1 MDIVARD
8 GGDEFTVI
16 LPDTDL
22 EGGTVFAERFRERA
36 AKTDF
41 TEVGDPLHATISIG
55 VATINGSEEISTEA
69 MIERS
74 DAALYRAKQAGR
86 NKVHQGDA
94 AARGARPFMRVTLG
108 FARATGVH
116 W

>member
-1 MDIVARD
+1 VDIVARY
-8 GGDEFTVI
+8 GGEEFTVI

-22 EGGTVFAERFRERA
+22 DGGTAFAERFRERA

-41 TEVGDPLHATISIG
+41 TEAGDPLHATISIG
-55 VATINGSEEISTEA
+55 VATVHSNEAISTEA

-86 NKVHQGDA
+86 NRVHQ
-94 AARGARPFMRVTLG
+94 
-108 FARATGVH
+108 
-116 W
+116 

>member
-1 MDIVARD
+1 MDIVARY
-8 GGDEFTVI
+8 GGEEFTII

-22 EGGTVFAERFRERA
+22 KGGTASAERFRERA
-36 AKTDF
+36 AETDF

-55 VATINGSEEISTEA
+55 VATVDIDEEISTEA

-86 NKVHQGDA
+86 NKVHQ
-94 AARGARPFMRVTLG
+94 
-108 FARATGVH
+108 
-116 W
+116 

>member
-1 MDIVARD
+1 MDIVARY
-8 GGDEFTVI
+8 GGEEFTVI

-22 EGGTVFAERFRERA
+22 EGGTASAERFRERA
-36 AKTDF
+36 AQTDF

-55 VATINGSEEISTEA
+55 VATVNSNEEISTDA

-86 NKVHQGDA
+86 NKVRQ
-94 AARGARPFMRVTLG
+94 
-108 FARATGVH
+108 
-116 W
+116 